1 MLIHSTVVRKVIGI
15 QSQHSGEECLIHM
28 YIGAHSQHSGEECLI
43 HMYIGA
49 HSQHSGEEC
58 LIHMYI
64 GAHSQHSGEEF
75 LIGAQTDQVKP
86 HTNPGLSV
94 DYFRVWLS
102 IHVTQHVRWASSK
115 DDGQV
120 ENQVLIDISHTT
132 STHHATTNKHHCVPT
147 GRDNL

>member
-1 MLIHSTVVRKVIGI
+1 MYIGAH
-15 QSQHSGEECLIHM
+15 SQHSGEECLIHM